1 MYDLKKQLRWSKLKV
16 GIVVTLAL
24 LVLFLTVFFA
34 GGIEELFSPKVEI
47 QAKIKDV
54 KGLRRGSPVWL
65 AGVEIGFVKKMKLH
79 EEYGTIVTLAIR
91 EDLLSFIKKD
101 SVATVQTMGL
111 LGDKYIELS
120 AGSPNA
126 ESFKRGDILEGRSQL
141 EIKDIVDVS
150 AQSINKITEFVDKL
164 NSFIAKVEKSEGT
177 LGRFINDPTLYQ
189 NLIETTKRLSLILKD
204 FEAKEGTLQMLI
216 KDPTLYDK
224 LKDASIKIEE
234 LTTKISSGEGTLG
247 RLTTDPSLYENL
259 NSVSIKLSEIAKNIT
274 EGEGVAGI
282 LLKDK
287 EMAKE
292 FKEIVINLKEVV
304 VELRA
309 LTMDIKEQPKK
320 YFKFSIF

>member
-1 MYDLKKQLRWSKLKV
+1 MYDLKKQLKWSKLRV

-24 LVLFLTVFFA
+24 LILFITVFFA
-34 GGIEELFSPKVEI
+34 GGIEELFYPKVEI

-65 AGVEIGFVKKMKLH
+65 AGVEIGYVKKMRLH
-79 EEYGTIVTLAIR
+79 EEHGTIVTLAIR
-91 EDLLSFIKKD
+91 EDSLNFIKKD

-120 AGSPNA
+120 GGSPGA
-126 ESFKRGDILEGRSQL
+126 EPLTKGDIIEGKSQL

-150 AQSINKITEFVDKL
+150 AQSINKITEFIDRL

-177 LGRFINDPTLYQ
+177 LGRFVNDPTLYQ
-189 NLIETTKRLSLILKD
+189 NLTETTKRLSLIVKD
-204 FEAKEGTLQMLI
+204 FETKEGTFQMLM
-216 KDPTLYDK
+216 KDRTLYDK
-224 LKDASIKIEE
+224 LTDASIKINE

-247 RLTTDPSLYENL
+247 RLSADPSLYENL
-259 NSVSIKLSEIAKNIT
+259 NSLSIKLSEVAKNLT

-292 FKEIVINLKEVV
+292 FKEIVISLKEVV
-304 VELRA
+304 VELKA
-309 LTMDIKEQPKK
+309 LTKDIKEQPKK